1 MIDRVS
7 GGYVK
12 RTTKLRGKYIEDYT
26 MEDIEELSREEL
38 SVFYVFIQLFLLD
51 EIDDLVNGDNQLKQ
65 ANDILLKF
73 KR

>member
-1 MIDRVS
+1 M
-7 GGYVK
+7 K

>member
-1 MIDRVS
+1 
-7 GGYVK
+7 VK

>member
-1 MIDRVS
+1 M
-7 GGYVK
+7 K

-51 EIDDLVNGDNQLKQ
+51 EIDDLVNGDDQLKQ
-65 ANDILLKF
+65 ANDILSKF